1 MADYDYDAVV
11 YDNYDTKGISPYEIL
26 QQMNSWN
33 KELRFTISDSVE
45 GLETKIELLSGEIRL
60 EVTDEINRIDAQ
72 LVVQAGLI
80 NARVTQV
87 DFDEVNQRLFLAEGT
102 LSVLPGQINSKAST
116 TVVDAIGTRVSTA
129 EQSINSMTGTISQ
142 KVSLTDYNG
151 NTIASMINQSATTV
165 SIQASKIL
173 LVGAVAVLSDITGNL
188 GTITSGNINI
198 YNEIRVGGGIYMR
211 SSAFKVLRMGEDPI
225 DYGSLSVNGGV
236 LTIDAGNSIQV
247 VSPINFNNVSVS
259 GLNVTAKWG

>member
-1 MADYDYDAVV
+1 MADYDYDAIV
-11 YDNYDTKGISPYEIL
+11 YDNYDTKGISPYELL
-26 QQMNSWN
+26 QQMNAWN
-33 KELRFTISDSVE
+33 KELRFTISNSIE
-45 GLETKIELLSGEIRL
+45 GLETKIELLDGEIRL
-60 EVTDEINRIDAQ
+60 EVTNEIERLDAQ

-87 DFDEVNQRLFLAEGT
+87 DFDAVNERLVLAEGT
-102 LSVLPGQINSKAST
+102 LSVLPGQINAKAST

-151 NTIASMINQSATTV
+151 NTIASLINQSATTI
-165 SIQASKIL
+165 SIIASKINL
-173 LVGAVAVLSDITGNL
+173 YGAVSVLSDITGNL
-188 GTITSGNINI
+188 GTITAGNINI
-198 YNEIRVGGGIYMR
+198 YEAINVGHGVYMR
-211 SSAFKVLRMGEDPI
+211 SRNDPI
-225 DYGSLSVNGGV
+225 DYGSLYVNQGA
-236 LTIDAGNSIQV
+236 LTIDAGNSIQI